1 MKIKQFF
8 KYKEFDLL
16 SVYLITHANNP
27 NHFVTF
33 QF

>member
-1 MKIKQFF
+1 MKIKQFC

-27 NHFVTF
+27 NHSVNV